1 MPPVE
6 GEGAPNAP
14 PAGADA
20 PKRFVDPPTGE
31 GLVAGVP
38 VLTPNA
44 ELDAAAPK
52 LVGPAPNPTDPAG
65 APKAPP
71 PLKAGEV
78 CAAPKAEFDAGA
90 PKTLPPSALP
100 PKAGVEAGIP
110 NAPALPPKEGAD
122 AALPK
127 PGAEAAAPK
136 VEPEFAP
143 PNKFVED
150 MVAPPN
156 PGVVGEVPNSE
167 PPGPA
172 EFEPNAG
179 AGALPNVDVLGGAPN
194 ALPEGVLLTPNMPP
208 PPMFAPAPPN
218 APV

>member
-14 PAGADA
+14 PTGADA
-20 PKRFVDPPTGE
+20 PKKFVDPPNGE
-31 GLVAGVP
+31 GFVAG
-38 VLTPNA
+38 TPNA

-52 LVGPAPNPTDPAG
+52 LVGPAPKPIEPAE

-71 PLKAGEV
+71 PLKAGED
-78 CAAPKAEFDAGA
+78 CPAPKAEFDAGA
-90 PKTLPPSALP
+90 PKTLPPSPLP
-100 PKAGVEAGIP
+100 PKPGVEEGIP

-136 VEPEFAP
+136 VEPA
-143 PNKFVED
+143 FVPKRFGEGT
-150 MVAPPN
+150 VAPPN
-156 PGVVGEVPNSE
+156 AGVVGEVPNSE

-172 EFEPNAG
+172 ELEPNAG
-179 AGALPNVDVLGGAPN
+179 AGALPNVDVPGGAPN
-194 ALPEGVLLTPNMPP
+194 ALPEGVLLAPNMPP
-208 PPMFAPAPPN
+208 PPIFAPAPPN